1 MSSLRNSGLILL
13 VGAALATIAMGA
25 QTSSSSSQ
33 STATPDQQRKPL
45 PSDPVPRSSDSD
57 EERSPE
63 NQRTVQAPP
72 REAGESSSR
81 DQIIDLAPPTNDAKE
96 HPDSDIS
103 DSDVTEFHQWDPH
116 KAQKS
121 VEVGDFYLQRKNY
134 RAAIDRY
141 REALQY
147 KPNDA
152 IATFHLGQAL
162 EQDQKFEDARK
173 EYANYLKIL
182 PHGPSAAEAHKA
194 LERLRKTA
202 VNQSSGANSK
212 KP

>member
-1 MSSLRNSGLILL
+1 MSFLRNFGLILL
-13 VGAALATIAMGA
+13 LSLAFVTGAAVA
-25 QTSSSSSQ
+25 QD
-33 STATPDQQRKPL
+33 STTGQQRNRL
-45 PSDPVPRSSDSD
+45 PSEPVPRSTDND

-63 NQRTVQAPP
+63 NQPPKKAP

-81 DQIIDLAPPTNDAKE
+81 DQIIDLSPPTNDAKD
-96 HPDSDIS
+96 HPDSDVSDS

-121 VEVGDFYLQRKNY
+121 VEVGDFYLKRKNY
-134 RAAIDRY
+134 AAAIDRY

-152 IATFHLGQAL
+152 IATFRLAQAL
-162 EQDQKFEDARK
+162 EQDQKFDDARK

-182 PHGPSAAEAHKA
+182 PHGPSAADARKA
-194 LERLRKTA
+194 LERLHKTA
-202 VNQSSGANSK
+202 VNQATQPK
-212 KP
+212 R

>member
-1 MSSLRNSGLILL
+1 LIFL
-13 VGAALATIAMGA
+13 VGAVLGAGAALA
-25 QTSSSSSQ
+25 QESSSSSSQ
-33 STATPDQQRKPL
+33 PTPNATQQRKPL
-45 PSDPVPRSSDSD
+45 PSEPVPRSSDSD

-147 KPNDA
+147 
-152 IATFHLGQAL
+152 
-162 EQDQKFEDARK
+162 
-173 EYANYLKIL
+173 
-182 PHGPSAAEAHKA
+182 
-194 LERLRKTA
+194 
-202 VNQSSGANSK
+202 
-212 KP
+212 

>member
-1 MSSLRNSGLILL
+1 MISPRYLLLMLALGTAGLQ
-13 VGAALATIAMGA
+13 GT
-25 QTSSSSSQ
+25 TSASAPNQDDQRQQIPSQ
-33 STATPDQQRKPL
+33 
-45 PSDPVPRSSDSD
+45 PVPRSSDPD
-57 EERSPE
+57 EERTPE
-63 NQRTVQAPP
+63 NQRTVTAPP

-81 DQIIDLAPPTNDAKE
+81 DQIIDLAPPTNDTKD
-96 HPDSDIS
+96 HPDSDVP

-121 VEVGDFYLQRKNY
+121 VEIGDFYLKRKNY
-134 RAAIDRY
+134 PAAIDRY

-152 IATFHLGQAL
+152 IATFHLAQAL
-162 EQDQKFEDARK
+162 EQDQKFDDARK

-182 PHGPSAAEAHKA
+182 PHGPNAPESRKA

-202 VNQSSGANSK
+202 ANQSHGKASQ
-212 KP
+212 PRP

>member
-1 MSSLRNSGLILL
+1 MFSFRHLGLTLCIAGTLASGA
-13 VGAALATIAMGA
+13 VLA
-25 QTSSSSSQ
+25 QSSSSQ
-33 STATPDQQRKPL
+33 SSQGDTDQQRKRL
-45 PSDPVPRSSDSD
+45 PSDPLPRSTDND

-63 NQRTVQAPP
+63 SPQPKQAP

-81 DQIIDLAPPTNDAKE
+81 DQIIDLSPPTNDAKD
-96 HPDSDIS
+96 HPDSDVS
-103 DSDVTEFHQWDPH
+103 DSDVAEFHQWDPH

-121 VEVGDFYLQRKNY
+121 VEVGDFYLKRKNY
-134 RAAIDRY
+134 GAAIDRY
-141 REALQY
+141 REALQF

-152 IATFHLGQAL
+152 IATFHLAQAL

-182 PHGPSAAEAHKA
+182 PHGPNAPEARKS

-202 VNQSSGANSK
+202 ASQSSGKANLQK
-212 KP
+212 R

>member
-1 MSSLRNSGLILL
+1 MASVRHLILL
-13 VGAALATIAMGA
+13 LALGTTALSG
-25 QTSSSSSQ
+25 QSSSS
-33 STATPDQQRKPL
+33 TANQDDQRQRL
-45 PSDPVPRSSDSD
+45 PSSPIPRSSDAD
-57 EERSPE
+57 EEKSPE
-63 NQRTVQAPP
+63 NQRTVTAP

-81 DQIIDLAPPTNDAKE
+81 DQIIDLSPPSNDVKD
-96 HPDSDIS
+96 HPDSEIP

-121 VEVGDFYLQRKNY
+121 VEVGDFYLKRKNY
-134 RAAIDRY
+134 AAAIDRY

-152 IATFHLGQAL
+152 IATFHLAQAL
-162 EQDQKFEDARK
+162 EQDQKFDDARK

-182 PHGPSAAEAHKA
+182 PHGPSAADARKA

-202 VNQSSGANSK
+202 TNQSSGKANQQ

>member
-1 MSSLRNSGLILL
+1 MTLFRHSILVL
-13 VGAALATIAMGA
+13 FAVLGTTIVCA
-25 QTSSSSSQ
+25 QTSSSS
-33 STATPDQQRKPL
+33 TPNQNDRRQPL
-45 PSDPVPRSSDSD
+45 PSWPVPRSSDAD
-57 EERSPE
+57 EDKSPE
-63 NQRTVQAPP
+63 NQRTVNAPP

-81 DQIIDLAPPTNDAKE
+81 DQIIDLSPPSNDLKD
-96 HPDSDIS
+96 HPDSEVA

-121 VEVGDFYLQRKNY
+121 VEVGDFYLKRKNY
-134 RAAIDRY
+134 SAAIDRY

-152 IATFHLGQAL
+152 IATFHLAQAL

-182 PHGPSAAEAHKA
+182 PHGPSAAEARKA

-202 VNQSSGANSK
+202 ANQPSGKANQQ

>member
-1 MSSLRNSGLILL
+1 MISVRHPILI
-13 VGAALATIAMGA
+13 AALATAA
-25 QTSSSSSQ
+25 CCQTAWSSTSYQ
-33 STATPDQQRKPL
+33 EDQRQQL
-45 PSDPVPRSSDSD
+45 PSEPVPRSSDPD
-57 EERSPE
+57 EEKSPE
-63 NQRTVQAPP
+63 NRRTVTPP
-72 REAGESSSR
+72 SREAGESSSR
-81 DQIIDLAPPTNDAKE
+81 DQIIDLSPPTNDAKD
-96 HPDSDIS
+96 HPDSDVS

-121 VEVGDFYLQRKNY
+121 VEVGDFYLKRKNY
-134 RAAIDRY
+134 SAAIDRY

-152 IATFHLGQAL
+152 MATFRLAQAL
-162 EQDQKFEDARK
+162 EQDQKSEDARK

-182 PHGPSAAEAHKA
+182 PHGPNAPEARKA

-202 VNQSSGANSK
+202 VNQSSGKANPQ

>member
-1 MSSLRNSGLILL
+1 
-13 VGAALATIAMGA
+13 
-25 QTSSSSSQ
+25 
-33 STATPDQQRKPL
+33 
-45 PSDPVPRSSDSD
+45 VPRSSDAD
-57 EERSPE
+57 EDKSPE
-63 NQRTVQAPP
+63 NQRTVNAPP

-81 DQIIDLAPPTNDAKE
+81 DQIIDLSPPSNDVKD
-96 HPDSDIS
+96 HPDSEVP

-121 VEVGDFYLQRKNY
+121 VEVGDFYLKRKNY
-134 RAAIDRY
+134 SAAIDRY

-152 IATFHLGQAL
+152 IATFHLAQAL

-182 PHGPSAAEAHKA
+182 PHGPSAAEARKA

-202 VNQSSGANSK
+202 ANQPSGKGNQQ

>member
-1 MSSLRNSGLILL
+1 MASVRYLILIL
-13 VGAALATIAMGA
+13 ALGAATLQAT
-25 QTSSSSSQ
+25 TSPSAPNQEDQRQQIPSQ
-33 STATPDQQRKPL
+33 
-45 PSDPVPRSSDSD
+45 PVPRSSDPD
-57 EERSPE
+57 EERAPE
-63 NQRTVQAPP
+63 NQRTVTSPP
-72 REAGESSSR
+72 REDGESSSR
-81 DQIIDLAPPTNDAKE
+81 DQIIDLSPPANDTKD
-96 HPDSDIS
+96 HPDSEVP

-121 VEVGDFYLQRKNY
+121 VEIGDFYLKRKNY
-134 RAAIDRY
+134 SAAIDRY

-152 IATFHLGQAL
+152 IATFRLAQAL

-173 EYANYLKIL
+173 EFANYLKIL
-182 PHGPSAAEAHKA
+182 PHGPSAPEARKA

-202 VNQSSGANSK
+202 SNESSGKASQP

>member
-1 MSSLRNSGLILL
+1 MSSLRHLGLTLCIAGTLASGM
-13 VGAALATIAMGA
+13 VLA
-25 QTSSSSSQ
+25 QSSSSQ
-33 STATPDQQRKPL
+33 SSQDTSDQQRKRL
-45 PSDPVPRSSDSD
+45 PSDPLPRSIDND

-63 NQRTVQAPP
+63 SPKPKQAP

-81 DQIIDLAPPTNDAKE
+81 DQIIDLSPPTNDAKD
-96 HPDSDIS
+96 HPDSDVS

-121 VEVGDFYLQRKNY
+121 VEVGDFYLKRKNY
-134 RAAIDRY
+134 AAAIDRY

-152 IATFHLGQAL
+152 IATFHLAQAL
-162 EQDQKFEDARK
+162 EQDQKFDEARK

-182 PHGPSAAEAHKA
+182 PHGPSAADARKA
-194 LERLRKTA
+194 LERLQKTA
-202 VNQSSGANSK
+202 ANRGSSEATQQK
-212 KP
+212 R

>member
-1 MSSLRNSGLILL
+1 M
-13 VGAALATIAMGA
+13 
-25 QTSSSSSQ
+25 
-33 STATPDQQRKPL
+33 TP
-45 PSDPVPRSSDSD
+45 PS
-57 EERSPE
+57 
-63 NQRTVQAPP
+63 

-81 DQIIDLAPPTNDAKE
+81 DQIIDLSPPTNDAKD
-96 HPDSDIS
+96 HPDSDVS

-121 VEVGDFYLQRKNY
+121 VEVGDFYLKRKNY
-134 RAAIDRY
+134 SAAIDRY

-152 IATFHLGQAL
+152 MATFRLAQAL
-162 EQDQKFEDARK
+162 EQDQKSEDARK

-182 PHGPSAAEAHKA
+182 PHGPNAPEARKA

-202 VNQSSGANSK
+202 VNQSSGKANPQ